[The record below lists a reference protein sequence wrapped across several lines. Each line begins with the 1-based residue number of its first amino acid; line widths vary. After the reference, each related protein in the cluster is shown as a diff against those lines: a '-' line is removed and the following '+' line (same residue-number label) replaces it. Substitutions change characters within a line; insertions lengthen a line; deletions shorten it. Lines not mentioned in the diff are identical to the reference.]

1 MKCYLSEKL
10 KLIIKKNYQI
20 FKIEDRGIDF
30 LGYVIRHKYVLLRK
44 GIKNRL
50 FKKIYK
56 IKNTNI
62 IKSISSYNGW
72 LKYCNSFNLKN
83 KVIKIMNIRF
93 SDYKVEIIDC
103 QKIFNINKYYAS
115 I

>member
-1 MKCYLSEKL
+1 MHDSSRHSLAFARAGREKMKCYLSEKL

-62 IKSISSYNGW
+62 IKSISS
-72 LKYCNSFNLKN
+72 
-83 KVIKIMNIRF
+83 
-93 SDYKVEIIDC
+93 
-103 QKIFNINKYYAS
+103 
-115 I
+115 